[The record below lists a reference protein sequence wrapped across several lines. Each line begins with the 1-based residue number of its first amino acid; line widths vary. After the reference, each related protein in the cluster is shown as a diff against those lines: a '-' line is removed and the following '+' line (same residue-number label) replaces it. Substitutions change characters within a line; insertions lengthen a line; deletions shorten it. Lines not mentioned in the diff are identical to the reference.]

1 MPYSLTLPALAS
13 GTGSGKSTA
22 ITFAVTGSVL
32 NANYINATV
41 GSYTDTV
48 QMAVNP

>member
-1 MPYSLTLPALAS
+1 
-13 GTGSGKSTA
+13 
-22 ITFAVTGSVL
+22 VL